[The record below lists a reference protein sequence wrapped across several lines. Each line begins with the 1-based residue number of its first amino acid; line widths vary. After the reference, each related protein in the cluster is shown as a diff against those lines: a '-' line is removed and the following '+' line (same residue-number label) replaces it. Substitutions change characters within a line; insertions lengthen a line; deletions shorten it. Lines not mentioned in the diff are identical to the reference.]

1 MDTQKI
7 KAGLEKSRNHA
18 LTQLHELR
26 AELNAIDEEIH
37 WLDHAPLPLEDALA
51 AVDRFIGLHAGDSSR
66 AKPFFYQQ
74 QLQGLGPL
82 DAPVQLDKEST
93 VVENGRIFGGAGAAH
108 LADVLIPLLGP
119 STVQRLLHD
128 MAKREAEAIE
138 SGPPLAERQELKAS
152 LKKRKY
158 ALEVEEEALI
168 CSAEELGM
176 DGFYRRSDVNPEVV
190 LMMEVNDADR

>member
-1 MDTQKI
+1 MDIRKI
-7 KAGLEKSRNHA
+7 KTDLEKGKNQA
-18 LTQLHELR
+18 LQRLDALR
-26 AELNAIDEEIH
+26 TEINAINDEQH

-51 AVDRFIGLHAGDSSR
+51 AIDRFIELHASDSSR

-74 QLQGLGPL
+74 TLQAPGPF
-82 DAPVQLDKEST
+82 DAAVQLDREST
-93 VVENGRIFGGAGAAH
+93 VVENGRIFGGAGVAH
-108 LADVLIPLLGP
+108 LAGVLIPLMGP

-128 MAKREAEAIE
+128 MAKREAEHIE
-138 SGPPLAERQELKAS
+138 SGPPLAERPALKAS

-176 DGFYRRSDVNPEVV
+176 DGFYRRADVNPEVV
-190 LMMEVNDADR
+190 LMMA